1 MKADFVVVGGGITGV
16 CAAYHLAKRGADV
29 LLLERDEIGPEAPIS
44 SSGEHAKA
52 FRTIYGRDRK
62 MTRLCTQSFAFWRQL
77 EEETGEALFVPCGML
92 VFGAQ
97 GAGALAHWPHPEA
110 ASFAL
115 DSAATLSEEGLPHE
129 LLSQAE
135 LLERFPQLAPND
147 TYDHGI
153 LDHTAGFLRART
165 AVRAIGALAERA
177 GATLWEH
184 ANVEEV
190 VRDGEDVVRLVTS
203 RGDVE
208 PRRAVV
214 FAAGYMNSTLASELR
229 RKTRVTRQRLLFLAP
244 RDPAAYAPNVF
255 PVVVDVNVRRY
266 VFPVHGPGITK
277 ICDDDNSCADR
288 IVEPGGPLDN
298 DADGFRA
305 DAMAFL
311 RAHVPGLLDSTEVD
325 HRVCHYTNTV
335 SEQYLVYRRGNS
347 VVLSAC
353 SGHGF
358 KNAPMTALAAATLAD
373 PESGPPSYSERDFAY
388 EAAGLF

>member
-1 MKADFVVVGGGITGV
+1 M
-16 CAAYHLAKRGADV
+16 

-52 FRTIYGRDRK
+52 FRSAYGRDRK
-62 MTRLCTQSFAFWRQL
+62 MTRLCTQSFALWRQL

-97 GAGALAHWPHPEA
+97 EARALAHWPHPEA
-110 ASFAL
+110 ARFAL

-135 LLERFPQLAPND
+135 LLERFPQLGPND

-153 LDHTAGFLRART
+153 LDHTAGYLRART
-165 AVRAIGALAERA
+165 AVRAIGALAQRA
-177 GATLWEH
+177 GAALWEL

-190 VRDGEDVVRLVTS
+190 VREGEDVVRLVTS

-208 PRRAVV
+208 PRRAVI
-214 FAAGYMNSTLASELR
+214 FAAGYMNATLAPELR
-229 RKTRVTRQRLLFLAP
+229 AKTRVTRQRLLFLAP
-244 RDPAAYAPNVF
+244 KHPAAYAPEVF
-255 PVVVDVNVRRY
+255 PIVVDVNVRRY

-277 ICDDDNSCADR
+277 ICDDDNTCAER
-288 IVEPGGPLDN
+288 IVEPGERLDR
-298 DADGFRA
+298 DADDGFRA

-311 RAHVPGLLDSTEVD
+311 QAHVPGLLDSTEVD
-325 HRVCHYTNTV
+325 RKVCHYTNTV
-335 SEQYLVYRRGNS
+335 SEQYLVYRKGNT

-373 PESGPPSYSERDFAY
+373 PESGPLRYCERDFEY
-388 EAAGLF
+388 EAAGHF